1 MTPDQRKASGGA
13 QRYGIQCSRCYFVSF
28 RRGQTERAT
37 WKLEHLIEEAE
48 FLFDGGADYATI
60 ARRLGLKPESL
71 VRQYRRARDRGL
83 TTRDLT
89 YRRTE

>member
-1 MTPDQRKASGGA
+1 MTPDERKASGAA
-13 QRYGIQCSRCYFVSF
+13 QRNGTRCSRCYTAYW
-28 RRGQTERAT
+28 RTGQSERTT

-83 TTRDLT
+83 TTRDLS